1 MSATS
6 AFIPAAIGPY
16 AIERVLGRGAM
27 SVVYQARSPQFGAVA
42 LKLLRAELLAGP
54 EREATLARF
63 RREAE
68 VGMRLNHPNIVR
80 VFGHGEADGAPYL
93 AMEVA
98 PGRELRDYLADG
110 EAGPLTLPAAVSVL
124 SQVLAALSCAH
135 RLGVVHRDVKP
146 ANIVLGPDGVPKL
159 TDFGVAREADSD
171 VTQAGELL
179 GTPAFIAPELLAGH
193 SAEPAADQFSAGVVA
208 YYLLTGQR
216 PFSGTVAAVMQQILF
231 KDPPAPSFVNPALTD
246 AFDAPLLRALA
257 KRPESRHSSVDAFA
271 QSLADALAAAGDRA
285 RIGAFSAG
293 VGIVDAAADATP
305 SVASARPPLET
316 LIDYLR
322 AAADA
327 PLTERQLDR
336 ITRAVQAA
344 TGSPRDRLL
353 HMLEFDGLK
362 PAAARLL
369 DGAPAPGAAP
379 SRADFMLNARLLSTL
394 AVALERL
401 GEGRRAI
408 PHLHGAAGRLTDV
421 FLDAAQRLTAAL
433 DGDDNPDVMRL
444 SADFLRLDVLAMAL
458 EELGAKHE
466 LAEAATAMAALTALV
481 MGKINR
487 LLNACINDNDGF
499 ARFGVSVMLNDV
511 EDLIDIARRA
521 LEGGLI
527 GGASADLT
535 GRGAAQVT
543 EFIRLAGQFADLSL
557 EELRG
562 GLDEQASGMTGAA
575 FAAKL
580 RPIGALYRFAARLP
594 AESAKNE
601 LAALTRLLHRR
612 VAAMVLA
619 LADMDAAGAADRPGR
634 GERLTALFDLAEGLG
649 WREVA
654 AAALRLLR
662 G

>member
-27 SVVYQARSPQFGAVA
+27 SVVYQAHSPQFGAVA

-54 EREATLARF
+54 ERAATLVRF

-80 VFGHGEADGAPYL
+80 VYGHGEADGAPYL
-93 AMEVA
+93 AMELA

-124 SQVLAALSCAH
+124 RQVLAALGCAH

-171 VTQAGELL
+171 VTQVGELL
-179 GTPAFIAPELLAGH
+179 GTPAFIAPELLAGQN
-193 SAEPAADQFSAGVVA
+193 ATAAADQFSAGVVA

-216 PFSGTVAAVMQQILF
+216 PFSGTVATVMQQILF
-231 KDPPAPSFVNPALTD
+231 KDPVLPSFVNPALTA
-246 AFDAPLLRALA
+246 AFDGPLLRALA
-257 KRPESRHSSVDAFA
+257 KRPEARHPSVDAFA

-293 VGIVDAAADATP
+293 VGIVDAAVDATP
-305 SVASARPPLET
+305 SIASARPPLET

-327 PLTERQLDR
+327 PVTERQLDR
-336 ITRAVQAA
+336 IARAVQAA

-353 HMLEFDGLK
+353 HVLEFDGLK

-369 DGAPAPGAAP
+369 ASAPAPGAAP

-394 AVALERL
+394 AAALERL

-433 DGDDNPDVMRL
+433 EADDNPDVMRL

-466 LAEAATAMAALTALV
+466 LTEASTAMAALTTLV
-481 MGKINR
+481 MGKINS
-487 LLNACINDNDGF
+487 LLNACIHDNDGF

-535 GRGAAQVT
+535 GRGAAQVA
-543 EFIRLAGQFADLSL
+543 EFIRLAAQFADLSL

-562 GLDEQASGMTGAA
+562 GLDEQSSGMTAAA

-594 AESAKNE
+594 AEAAKDE

-612 VAAMVLA
+612 VAAMVLT
-619 LADMDAAGAADRPGR
+619 LADTDPAGPGR
-634 GERLTALFDLAEGLG
+634 GERLAALFDLADGLG

>member
-63 RREAE
+63 RREAK
-68 VGMRLNHPNIVR
+68 VGMRLDHPNIVR
-80 VFGHGEADGAPYL
+80 VYGHGEADGAPYL
-93 AMEVA
+93 AMEIA

-110 EAGPLTLPAAVSVL
+110 EAGPLSLPAAVSVL
-124 SQVLAALSCAH
+124 RQVLAALGCAH

-159 TDFGVAREADSD
+159 ADFGVAREADSD

-179 GTPAFIAPELLAGH
+179 GTPAFIAPELLAGQ
-193 SAEPAADQFSAGVVA
+193 AATAAADQFSAGVVA

-216 PFSGTVAAVMQQILF
+216 PFSGSVATVMQQILF
-231 KDPPAPSFVNPALTD
+231 KDPVSPSFVNPALTS

-257 KRPESRHSSVDAFA
+257 KRPEARHPSVDAFA
-271 QSLADALAAAGDRA
+271 DSLDKALAMAGDRA

-305 SVASARPPLET
+305 SIASAQPPLET

-336 ITRAVQAA
+336 IARAVQAA
-344 TGSPRDRLL
+344 TGSPRDRLA
-353 HMLEFDGLK
+353 HVLEFDGLK
-362 PAAARLL
+362 PATARVVES
-369 DGAPAPGAAP
+369 APAPGAAP
-379 SRADFMLNARLLSTL
+379 SRTDFMLNARLASTL
-394 AVALERL
+394 AAALDRL

-408 PHLHGAAGRLTDV
+408 PHVHGAAGRLTDV

-433 DGDDNPDVMRL
+433 EADDNPDVMRL

-466 LAEAATAMAALTALV
+466 LAEASAAMAALTALV

-487 LLNACINDNDGF
+487 LLAACINDNDGF

-527 GGASADLT
+527 GGAVDLT
-535 GRGAAQVT
+535 GGGAAKVA

-562 GLDEQASGMTGAA
+562 GLDERTSGMTAAA

-594 AESAKNE
+594 AESAKNQ

-619 LADMDAAGAADRPGR
+619 LADMDAAGPSH
-634 GERLTALFDLAEGLG
+634 GERLAALFELAEGLG